1 MSVAPLTKIIGEWI
15 HVTRIQEAGSIRK
28 QRRIWK
34 SLSLD
39 AITDRAAIVEIP
51 VGQFEIGEKSLWP
64 EVVDPEDITALPVT
78 LGNITV
84 GALKTKIFPQ
94 VRLETPVVVEWSG
107 GRMPSRELQKLMLRS
122 LQRQYILLKPVEA
135 RFQSAS
141 GRYREDSFEFLRLT
155 AFNLGKFALNRR

>member
-1 MSVAPLTKIIGEWI
+1 MKTPAFDA
-15 HVTRIQEAGSIRK
+15 VT
-28 QRRIWK
+28 
-34 SLSLD
+34 D
-39 AITDRAAIVEIP
+39 CAAIVEILI
-51 VGQFEIGEKSLWP
+51 GQFEIGEKSLWP

-78 LGNITV
+78 LGNIAV

-155 AFNLGKFALNRR
+155 AFTLGKFALNRR

>member
-51 VGQFEIGEKSLWP
+51 VGQFEIGEKSP
-64 EVVDPEDITALPVT
+64 RAEVVDPKDITALAIT
-78 LGNITV
+78 LGNIAV
-84 GALKTKIFPQ
+84 GALKTKIFSQ
-94 VRLETPVVVEWSG
+94 VRLESPVVVEWAWR
-107 GRMPSRELQKLMLRS
+107 RMPSGELQRSPLRT
-122 LQRQYILLKPVEA
+122 LQSQNILLKPVEA